1 MAESVRCPVCA
12 KSFYGFP
19 GDNCG
24 PCEVI
29 VRAWTARGFLELC
42 RYLEKVTKFEA
53 YEAQR
58 ESGDGQSKALPSE
71 APPRS
76 DPAPAEDE

>member
-1 MAESVRCPVCA
+1 MAETVRCPVCG

-29 VRAWTARGFLELC
+29 VRAWVARGFRELC

-53 YEAQR
+53 YDAQR
-58 ESGDGQSKALPSE
+58 ESGEDL
-71 APPRS
+71 
-76 DPAPAEDE
+76 APAEDE